1 MRVCG
6 SWILSVHLSKFLMDI
21 NQLKIE
27 AERAADEI
35 NIHWDKLENP
45 EYRVE
50 FERVLTHA
58 ARFVPELENLYLTLN
73 SGSSVAFEGEESPLN
88 FTDREK
94 YSTLVEEELFNGYV
108 LRSLYHKY
116 EAIENVM
123 KAALD
128 NED

>member
-1 MRVCG
+1 
-6 SWILSVHLSKFLMDI
+6 MDI